1 MGGVVGETRAFP
13 WLLQRHSPVPL
24 SLPYVSLKTTLG
36 GSGGGQV
43 VGRGVGERKRG
54 RRAQAGWGGGSERD
68 E

>member
-36 GSGGGQV
+36 GSGGGQRGGSGAGGRRTQAGQTGASGM
-43 VGRGVGERKRG
+43 GRGE
-54 RRAQAGWGGGSERD
+54 
-68 E
+68 